1 MSTRRVASKEDGE
14 CEAPDRGLRKVW
26 TRGYDTK
33 GHAHVVVDRSYH
45 TRAGRYGRDLG
56 TVGTA
61 VILFTG
67 VAWMVLVFRPVEAG
81 ALVANL
87 ARRRFE

>member
-1 MSTRRVASKEDGE
+1 MLWLIGAVTLAMVGMGAT
-14 CEAPDRGLRKVW
+14 W
-26 TRGYDTK
+26 
-33 GHAHVVVDRSYH
+33 
-45 TRAGRYGRDLG
+45 G

-61 VILFTG
+61 VILVTA
-67 VAWMVLVFRPVEAG
+67 VAWMLLVFRPVEAG

>member
-1 MSTRRVASKEDGE
+1 MTGKDTHMLWIIGAVALALVGMG
-14 CEAPDRGLRKVW
+14 ATW
-26 TRGYDTK
+26 
-33 GHAHVVVDRSYH
+33 
-45 TRAGRYGRDLG
+45 G

-61 VILFTG
+61 VILFTA
-67 VAWMVLVFRPVEAG
+67 VAWMLLVFRPVEAG

>member
-1 MSTRRVASKEDGE
+1 MLWLIGAVALALVGMG
-14 CEAPDRGLRKVW
+14 ATW
-26 TRGYDTK
+26 
-33 GHAHVVVDRSYH
+33 A
-45 TRAGRYGRDLG
+45 

-61 VILFTG
+61 VILVTA
-67 VAWMVLVFRPVEAG
+67 VAWMILVFRPVEAG

>member
-1 MSTRRVASKEDGE
+1 MRKVASKEHHEE
-14 CEAPDRGLRKVW
+14 CEDPDRGYGGCGSADMRRKD
-26 TRGYDTK
+26 TRMLWIVGAVALALVGMGATW
-33 GHAHVVVDRSYH
+33 
-45 TRAGRYGRDLG
+45 G

-61 VILFTG
+61 VILFTA
-67 VAWMVLVFRPVEAG
+67 VAWMLLVFRPVEAG